1 MRRILLS
8 LVLAAAAAPLHA
20 QETPVRGSFRPVG
33 DLASAVS
40 GEVSV
45 TPEGDALTIR
55 LRAEGVPPGMRL
67 VHIHGVPTKNPAEAL
82 CPGPEA
88 DANGDG
94 FVDLIETRKVA
105 GVTMIPLIDR
115 PTTLEIASDA
125 YPVADEAGRL
135 SYEARVE
142 TATLRDAV
150 DRSFGTPLAL
160 DRRVVFIHGAPAGAS
175 LPDSV
180 ASLEGVPARVT
191 LPIACAELSPG

>member
-1 MRRILLS
+1 MRHILAI
-8 LVLAAAAAPLHA
+8 LALAAAAPLHA
-20 QETPVRGSFRPVG
+20 QEVAPMRGSFQPVN
-33 DLASAVS
+33 DVAPLIS

-45 TPEGDALTIR
+45 TPEGEFLVIR

-67 VHIHGVPTKNPAEAL
+67 AHIHGVPTRNPAEAR

-94 FVDLIETRKVA
+94 LVDLMETRPAA
-105 GVTMIPLIDR
+105 GTTMIPFIDR
-115 PTTLEIASDA
+115 PRTLEIASDA
-125 YPVADEAGRL
+125 YPVAGADGRI

-142 TATLRDAV
+142 TQALREAV
-150 DRSFGTPLAL
+150 DRRFGTPLAL
-160 DRRVVFIHGAPAGAS
+160 DRRVVFIHGAPEGAG
-175 LPDSV
+175 LPESV